1 MSTPVRGAD
10 GPLGYAP
17 RWARSGS
24 GRADT
29 AVEGKGRSAVP
40 ELPRDLRS
48 PRVAMPARETVP
60 LREAVVSREAVPQ
73 REFAPRRDLLSSP
86 EIARQEAVLE
96 LDDEPFREPASQ
108 WDAKPSRV
116 SRSGSFWKRK
126 KRSAA
131 FEGDTALRELR
142 SHLASAPDRP
152 PEPPLYPAKTP
163 IFAAVVRLTGIMV
176 LAAAGALGFLWITAP
191 HGAPPQ
197 VASRLGG
204 NEVALASYPPVPP
217 VTYRGLEAPRNSARA
232 SEDVAAVR
240 TPNAPSAAPWAAA
253 NYPHDAADGTG
264 APSAALTPR
273 VPVAPRAPSRVAA
286 PPPAAEPATPPTP
299 AESSTAAP
307 PPAAPAPL
315 AKATVP
321 AITAPVSVAPPATPS
336 VATRDRD
343 EVDAMLGRARSY
355 LAAGDVAA
363 ARLLLRRAAERDDP
377 QAALALGGTYDPIVL
392 KRLGI
397 LNFQGDTVQAR
408 EWYRRAAELGSPDAA
423 SRLELLA
430 QIDH

>member
-29 AVEGKGRSAVP
+29 AQEGRGRGATP

-48 PRVAMPARETVP
+48 PRIVMPPRETGPVSG
-60 LREAVVSREAVPQ
+60 AVVSREAVPH
-73 REFAPRRDLLSSP
+73 REFASRRDVLSAP
-86 EIARQEAVLE
+86 QIARQEPVLE
-96 LDDEPFREPASQ
+96 LDDEPFGEPASQ

-116 SRSGSFWKRK
+116 SGSGSFWKRK
-126 KRSAA
+126 KRSVA
-131 FEGDTALRELR
+131 FEGDTALKELR
-142 SHLASAPDRP
+142 SHLASAPDQT
-152 PEPPLYPAKTP
+152 PEPPLYRARTP
-163 IFAAVVRLTGIMV
+163 IFAAVVRLTGVMV

-197 VASRLGG
+197 VASS
-204 NEVALASYPPVPP
+204 VALASYPTVPP

-232 SEDVAAVR
+232 PEDVAAVR
-240 TPNAPSAAPWAAA
+240 TPNAPSATPWAVA

-264 APSAALTPR
+264 APPSAAPAPR
-273 VPVAPRAPSRVAA
+273 VPVTPRAPSRVAA
-286 PPPAAEPATPPTP
+286 PPPAAEPATAALPPTP
-299 AESSTAAP
+299 EPAPSAAAP
-307 PPAAPAPL
+307 PPAAPAPV
-315 AKATVP
+315 AKPTVP
-321 AITAPVSVAPPATPS
+321 AVAPPVSAAPAVTPS

-343 EVDAMLGRARSY
+343 EVANMVVRARSY
-355 LAAGDVAA
+355 LSAGDVAA

-397 LNFQGDTVQAR
+397 INFQGDPAQAR

-423 SRLELLA
+423 SRLEQLA